1 MLRFFL
7 HTNKI
12 DYLPNEIQPYILL
25 QEECIIIKLSNN
37 TSITDDEISQIGYL
51 LSNYFSIHIS
61 LLSSLPSIKDVL
73 QNNKN
78 KTKHFKVLTIGPR
91 PSFKTSWCSNVID
104 LFSRINIKID
114 RVEKFARYLLPL
126 SFDNYDSLFDK
137 MTESIYSN
145 YYFESTI
152 DNFTN
157 TDLDTIQLSEIF
169 DSFQQK
175 KEDTYYIDINDLERL
190 NEEMGLS
197 LDKQDIEYYQ
207 SIFKNK
213 KVTNVELYDV
223 SQSNSEHSRH
233 WFFNGNYNIYLK
245 NHEFNRYELKTRDTV
260 SLMQKIKSTNNIVPN
275 NSIIAFKDNSSA
287 IEGYQVDH
295 IYPDENHQY
304 VINYEKLHPTHTA
317 ETHNFP
323 TGICPFPGAATG
335 TGGRIRDQI
344 SIGRGGKFV
353 SGYVGYSVGQ
363 LFSDSDYPFKK
374 PEEILIEASNGA
386 SDYGNKIGEPVTLGY
401 TRSFG
406 SNTLPFKNSRY
417 EYVKPIMYSG
427 GIGMIKQCNVKKG
440 GTELGHLVVRVG
452 GPAYNI
458 GLGGGSASSRNQDT
472 QNKALDFNA
481 VQRGDPQMENKAARF
496 IEICSNMDDNPI
508 ISVHDQGSGGMGN
521 VTKEIMSPM
530 GGIVTLNKVNLGE
543 PDLSSNVIWNAEYQ
557 EQFTI
562 LINHRDINLIKKIA
576 KRENVKL
583 EFVGVITNSGRI
595 SVNNTNDA
603 IEKVVDFDLKPVLDI
618 IPTKKYDLYQETNL
632 LKEND
637 IIFQKPSSTD
647 LLLFESNLEKILTNI
662 NVGSKRFLTNKVD
675 RSVSGLIAQQQCVG
689 PFHIPLSNFSVT
701 SLGFLDTKGTVA
713 SIGEQPIKGI
723 MNNISGVEMSIGEML
738 TNLMFCKISSFNEI
752 KCLGNWMW
760 SPKLS
765 GQGYLLYEAANHCS
779 YMLKKLGIGID
790 GGKDSLS
797 MNTKFND
804 NIVVSPNTFVISSYA
819 SCDNILCKATPNIK
833 GPDHAIIFIDLGH
846 GNYRLGGSQYCQ
858 NIDNL
863 NYECPRFEKI
873 ETFPI
878 IFKLVQLF
886 LSEGKILAGH
896 DRSDGGLITT
906 LIEMCISSPYGVKLD
921 IEEDINWL
929 SYLYNEELGLVIEV
943 LPQHLS
949 EILATISNYCP
960 CSFIGTTIPERKF
973 ILKYNHEVLMNH
985 PTKILW
991 SAWESSSFKL
1001 ERKQCNHECVKS
1013 EEASICHRKEPY
1025 FNISDTLIEKI
1036 NNLEKQLINSPC
1048 KKKNFLN
1055 YTVGIIREEGSN
1067 GDKEMAA
1074 AFLSVGFE
1082 VYDITMNDIIRTKGE
1097 IIHQFN
1103 GIAFVGGFSFS
1114 DALGSSIGWASTIL
1128 FNKEIKKEFDN
1139 FYNNVTKF
1147 SIGVCNGCQL
1157 MSLLGYI
1164 PEVRLIENKSKRF
1177 ESRCVQ
1183 VKIYKNSNNIFLK
1196 DMEDTFFNIWSAHG
1210 EGQFE
1215 IKDPKLLD
1223 NIENIYLK
1231 ENKKPNLFPI
1241 RYVDDD
1247 GKYTEKYPF
1256 NPNGSIKGVAAVSS
1270 ENGRHLAIMPHPER
1284 CFLKWQLPYIPDEY
1298 NRKLNTHTPWMQLFR
1313 NAYHFCDKMYN
1324 IITPESNV

>member
-1 MLRFFL
+1 M
-7 HTNKI
+7 N
-12 DYLPNEIQPYILL
+12 
-25 QEECIIIKLSNN
+25 
-37 TSITDDEISQIGYL
+37 DDERSKIAYL

-61 LLSSLPSIKDVL
+61 LLSSLPSINDIL
-73 QNNKN
+73 NENGN
-78 KTKHFKVLTIGPR
+78 GNENENKHFKVLTIGPR

-137 MTESIYSN
+137 MTESIYNN
-145 YYFESTI
+145 YYFESSTGNSGN
-152 DNFTN
+152 DN
-157 TDLDTIQLSEIF
+157 LDTIQLNDIF
-169 DSFQQK
+169 NSFQQK

-190 NEEMGLS
+190 NQEMGLS

-207 SIFKNK
+207 TIFKNK

-245 NHEFNRYELKTRDTV
+245 DNESNKLEFKHNDSV

-275 NSIIAFKDNSSA
+275 NSIIAFKDNASA
-287 IEGYQVDH
+287 IIGYKVDH

-304 VINYEKLHPTHTA
+304 VINYEKIHPTHTA

-353 SGYVGYSVGQ
+353 SGYVGYSVGK
-363 LFSDSDYPFKK
+363 LFSDSEYPFKK

-386 SDYGNKIGEPVTLGY
+386 SDYGNKIGEPVILGY

-406 SNTLPFKNSRY
+406 TNTLALENPRY

-427 GIGMIKQCNVKKG
+427 GIGIIKDKNVKKG
-440 GTELGHLVVRVG
+440 NVDLGQLVVRVG

-472 QNKALDFNA
+472 QNKELDFNA

-496 IEICSNMDDNPI
+496 IEICSNLDENPI

-521 VTKEIMSPM
+521 VTKEIMSPL
-530 GGIVTLNKVNLGE
+530 GGIVTLNTVNLGE

-562 LINHRDINLIKKIA
+562 LINHRDINLVKKIA

-583 EFVGVITNSGRI
+583 EFVGVITNSGCI
-595 SVNNTNDA
+595 SVNNVNDA
-603 IEKVVDFDLKPVLDI
+603 IEKVIDFDLKPVLDT
-618 IPTKKYDLYQETNL
+618 IPTKKYELYQDKNL
-632 LKEND
+632 LNEDD
-637 IIFQKPSSTD
+637 IIFKKPSSTD
-647 LLLFESNLEKILTNI
+647 LLLFESTLEKILTNI

-689 PFHIPLSNFSVT
+689 PFHIPLSNFSLT

-738 TNLMFCKISSFNEI
+738 TNLIFCKISDFNEI

-765 GQGYLLYEAANHCS
+765 GQGYLLYEAANHCA
-779 YMLKKLGIGID
+779 YVLKKLGIGID

-797 MNTKFND
+797 MNTKIND
-804 NIVVSPNTFVISSYA
+804 NIVISPNTFVISSYA
-819 SCDNILCKATPNIK
+819 PCNNILCKASPNIK
-833 GPDHAIIFIDLGH
+833 GPDNAIIFIDLSH

-858 NIDNL
+858 NIDKL
-863 NYECPRFEKI
+863 DYECPRFEKI
-873 ETFPI
+873 ESFPI
-878 IFKLVQLF
+878 IFKLIQLF
-886 LSEGKILAGH
+886 LSEGKILSGH

-906 LIEMCISSPYGVKLD
+906 LIEMCISSPYGMKLD

-929 SYLYNEELGLVIEV
+929 SYLYNEELGLIIEV
-943 LPQHLS
+943 IPQHLP
-949 EILATISNYCP
+949 EIIATINNYCP

-973 ILKYNHEVLMNH
+973 ILKYNNEVLMNH

-991 SAWESSSFKL
+991 STWESTSFKL
-1001 ERKQCNHECVKS
+1001 ERKQCDNKCVKS
-1013 EEASICHRKEPY
+1013 EEKTISSRKEPY
-1025 FNISDTLIEKI
+1025 FNISDTLIKKI
-1036 NNLEKQLINSPC
+1036 NDLEKQLITSPNEN
-1048 KKKNFLN
+1048 KKKILN

-1082 VYDITMNDIIRTKGE
+1082 VSDICMNDVIKTNGE
-1097 IIHQFN
+1097 IIHKFN

-1114 DALGSSIGWASTIL
+1114 DVLGSSIGWASTIL
-1128 FNKEIKKEFDN
+1128 FNKKIKKEFDN
-1139 FYNNVTKF
+1139 FYNNITKF

-1215 IKDPKLLD
+1215 IKDPKLLE
-1223 NIENIYLK
+1223 NIENIYFN
-1231 ENKKPNLFPI
+1231 EKKNTNLFPI

-1270 ENGRHLAIMPHPER
+1270 KNGRHLAIMPHPER

-1298 NRKLNTHTPWMQLFR
+1298 NKKLNTHTPWIQLFR

-1324 IITPESNV
+1324 ITTPESNV